1 MVAADTYEPS
11 QTEYLIVGIVG
22 SLCFLVV
29 GIVATY
35 SFYRGN
41 RNEMTY
47 YFFVCMTL
55 TCVLEEPR
63 FIVMAVTRSYSSRT
77 TYVCHLLA
85 SAAFFAGFSC
95 VCYQWKGLLRLGTY
109 SRLVYSAKGIVI
121 VNTIFGCI
129 DVIAVLACAFSSSL
143 QNYFRSA
150 IFTAF
155 TLLDALKNVVFAAY
169 LSYYGLRLIFRFRR
183 FHMVEKKTTNS
194 AARTVFSIAL
204 HRLTVALVISTLCF
218 MLRVTMLAIKIIALH
233 YNGSVTSPGVPLF
246 GLLWFSAADFIP
258 RGLPSLAFISLMMYS
273 RRIDKSEMNR
283 GLLKSRPF
291 STDDPYENPGNIST
305 GNLSFLEDE
314 EEGDSGSPIISRAEV
329 EELGY
334 LSLDHYYDEMILYD
348 EILGGTT
355 VLNTAS
361 AAIIAPLETS
371 RDPFNH

>member
-1 MVAADTYEPS
+1 MVAAKVYEPS
-11 QTEYLIVGIVG
+11 PAEYFVVGIVG
-22 SLCFLVV
+22 SICFLLV
-29 GIVATY
+29 GMVAVY

-47 YFFVCMTL
+47 YFFVCMIL
-55 TCVLEEPR
+55 TCILEEPR
-63 FIVMAVTRSYSSRT
+63 FIVMAATKSYSSRT

-95 VCYQWKGLLRLGTY
+95 VCYQWKGLLHLGTY
-109 SRLVYSAKGIVI
+109 SRLVYSAKGIVV

-129 DVIAVLACAFSSSL
+129 DIIAVMGCSFSTSL
-143 QNYFRSA
+143 QSYFLSP

-155 TLLDALKNVVFAAY
+155 TLLDALKNVIFAAY

-194 AARTVFSIAL
+194 TARTVFSIAL

-218 MLRVTMLAIKIIALH
+218 MLRVTMLAMKIIALQ

-246 GLLWFSAADFIP
+246 GLLWFFAADFIP

-273 RRIDKSEMNR
+273 RRVDNNEMNR

-291 STDDPYENPGNIST
+291 STDDPYENSGGVST
-305 GNLSFLEDE
+305 GNLSFLDDE
-314 EEGDSGSPIISRAEV
+314 EKGLNDSPIMSRV
-329 EELGY
+329 EEDELGY
-334 LSLDHYYDEMILYD
+334 LAIDLYYDDLSYD
-348 EILGGTT
+348 EVPGRIA
-355 VLNTAS
+355 VVKTAH
-361 AAIIAPLETS
+361 AANIAPLETS
-371 RDPFNH
+371 RGNISV